1 MSDIITQFLMQL
13 LGQTPMLLVYLIGM
27 GTAFVFWRRCPS
39 TAVLVLLGSGL
50 LLLISVEGTFA
61 FQYIIQSR
69 HDWGWRDEKM
79 GTVLT
84 ALGLVNSVIG
94 ALAFALLLAAAFV
107 GRRGQSGSD
116 VV

>member
-1 MSDIITQFLMQL
+1 MSDIITSFLIQL
-13 LGQTPMLLVYLIGM
+13 LGQSPMLLAYLIGM
-27 GTAFVFWRRCPS
+27 VIALVFWRRCPS

-79 GTVLT
+79 VTVLT
-84 ALGLVNSVIG
+84 TLGLVNSVIG
-94 ALAFALLLAAAFV
+94 ALGFALLLAAAFV
-107 GRRGQSGSD
+107 GRRGQAGGD
-116 VV
+116 VA